1 MRLFVKGLDGA
12 TVAVDVGS
20 CGGGSNSGDSCSGAD
35 DAAGSS
41 SAGEAAAA
49 AAACGGSVAE
59 LMAAVEARLG
69 VPAADQVLTTLGG
82 RPLRPAAAAAA
93 ATVNAGAPATAATA
107 ATAASGDLATA
118 WGLRPYDTLQ
128 LSVRLRGGQPV
139 KVKVLTPTPKVEC
152 GAQVTV
158 DLEPH
163 TPLRSVKLQLAAATG
178 LPVGRQR
185 VMLGGI
191 GSLVLIDKSS
201 NIGASYCGSTNNL
214 YFATLPATEAP
225 VEQPPAK
232 PAAATAATAAAATGA
247 AAAAT
252 AK

>member
-12 TVAVDVGS
+12 TVAVYVGR
-20 CGGGSNSGDSCSGAD
+20 DA
-35 DAAGSS
+35 AAGSRGG
-41 SAGEAAAA
+41 AADAAAA
-49 AAACGGSVAE
+49 APEGTLTE

-69 VPAADQVLTTLGG
+69 IPAASQVLTTLGG
-82 RPLRPAAAAAA
+82 RPLRPATHESAAAAA
-93 ATVNAGAPATAATA
+93 AAGTNLAAC
-107 ATAASGDLATA
+107 
-118 WGLRPYDTLQ
+118 GLRQHDTLQ

-139 KVKVLTPTPKVEC
+139 KVKVLTPTPKVEG

-158 DLEPH
+158 DLEPD
-163 TPLRSVKLQLAAATG
+163 TPLRAIKAQLAAATG

-185 VMLGGI
+185 VMLGAI

-225 VEQPPAK
+225 VEPPAK
-232 PAAATAATAAAATGA
+232 AAP
-247 AAAAT
+247 
-252 AK
+252 KH